1 MINNCSI
8 IDIIITYIQT
18 MELYGNLPGIIFYYI
33 YVLHWKQCTYVQAW
47 DVTQF
52 KKLATINCTD

>member
-1 MINNCSI
+1 
-8 IDIIITYIQT
+8 